1 MCDAYA
7 KDKNLFL
14 LQIGIYLIVN
24 LPVSLIRPQQ
34 MKWGMTTK
42 NRNQSKLKNHEKKGS
57 VTQLGAV
64 PEMI

>member
-1 MCDAYA
+1 MRAAYA

-34 MKWGMTTK
+34 MNWGMTTK
-42 NRNQSKLKNHEKKGS
+42 KQKPEQIEKSRKKRFSHTVGR
-57 VTQLGAV
+57 V